1 MYHGLV
7 ISLTLLLLASG
18 AYWAVALACVVRF
31 LRRRATGGGTPHQPS
46 VSILKPVKGADTE
59 TYENFASFC
68 RQDYPDFE
76 LLFGVIDPHD
86 SAVAVVQ
93 RLMADFPDLKIR
105 LLVAEPIGKN
115 PKSSILHR
123 LSAAAEGD
131 VLVLGDCD
139 IRVGS
144 DFLGRVVAPLRD
156 AKTGLVTCLYATRP
170 GRGIAAVMEAL
181 YLNTAFLPSA
191 VVGTRLPGNC
201 YAFGAALAMRR
212 DELDQAGG
220 YDSIKHYL
228 ADDFRIGMALS
239 SLGLRVAVSEY
250 VVQNMLGSTSIRDS
264 WNRQV
269 RWARG
274 IRTSTPWHYPGLL
287 VTFLIPIALATLCVA
302 GFAAWAWGL
311 FVTAVLLRWAVAWL
325 VLTLLGQP
333 QPRRDLALLPIRDL
347 MSLAIWAWG
356 AVGRTVIW
364 RGQRYLLK
372 RDGTFEPILP
382 EPYTGLRKAGRA
394 LDAFLR
400 RREKI
405 FEFTDDPNCL
415 FRAGYSSSP
424 RHLVLADDSRIAQGD
439 LVMDMHLWNEH
450 VIPIGPQGPGMRYG
464 VEFLKRLDR
473 SVEEVARFIRSS
485 TDPQVAA
492 VRAIRCT
499 TIQMPRNGE
508 VQLARILGRFDMQK
522 VEPIRPVPLLA
533 RVHDF
538 FENFLIV
545 ILLWTFNPHALRGA
559 KLIRERHEFWISR
572 EALLRRYP
580 ADPPPRRV
588 RAMSVPA
595 EPALAGQDA
604 V

>member
-1 MYHGLV
+1 M
-7 ISLTLLLLASG
+7 ASTE
-18 AYWAVALACVVRF
+18 RF
-31 LRRRATGGGTPHQPS
+31 DS
-46 VSILKPVKGADTE
+46 LKPNFKGADVE
-59 TYENFASFC
+59 TYENLASFC

-86 SAVAVVQ
+86 PAVAVV
-93 RLMADFPDLKIR
+93 RKLIADFPDLNIR

-123 LSAAAEGD
+123 LSAAARGD

-181 YLNTAFLPSA
+181 YLNTAFLPAA
-191 VVGTRLPGNC
+191 VVGTRLPRAR

-274 IRTSTPWHYPGLL
+274 IRTSTPGHYPGLL
-287 VTFLIPIALATLCVA
+287 LTFLTPIALATLCA
-302 GFAAWAWGL
+302 ARFEAWAWGL
-311 FVTAVLLRWAVAWL
+311 FVTAVFLRWAVAWL
-325 VLTLLGQP
+325 VLTLLGRP

-347 MSLAIWAWG
+347 LSFVIWIWG

-364 RGQRYLLK
+364 RGQPYLLK
-372 RDGTFEPILP
+372 RDGTFEPIP
-382 EPYTGLRKAGRA
+382 AERYTGLRKAGCW
-394 LDAFLR
+394 LDALLR
-400 RREKI
+400 RREGI
-405 FEFTDDPNCL
+405 FEYSDDPICL
-415 FRAGYSSSP
+415 FRASYVKSP
-424 RHLVLADDSRIAQGD
+424 RSVVLADDAHIAEGD
-439 LVMDMHLWNEH
+439 AMMDMHLWNEH
-450 VIPIGPQGPGMRYG
+450 VIPIPAEGPGMRYG
-464 VEFLKRLDR
+464 AQFLKGLDR
-473 SVEEVARFIRSS
+473 AMAEAARFLRTSS
-485 TDPQVAA
+485 DPQAAA
-492 VRAIRCT
+492 VRAIRCK
-499 TIQMPRNGE
+499 TIQMPRHGQE
-508 VQLARILGRFDMQK
+508 QLLRILGRFEMHT
-522 VEPIRPVPLLA
+522 VEPIRPTPWLT
-533 RVHDF
+533 RVHEF
-538 FENFLIV
+538 FENFLIL
-545 ILLWTFNPHALRGA
+545 ILLWTYNPNALRGA
-559 KLIRERHEFWISR
+559 KVIRERHEFWVSR
-572 EALLRRYP
+572 EALLRRFP
-580 ADPPPRRV
+580 ADPRCRV
-588 RAMSVPA
+588 RKLSVPA
-595 EPALAGQDA
+595 EPCAGRAGDA

>member
-31 LRRRATGGGTPHQPS
+31 LRRRAAGGGTPHQPS
-46 VSILKPVKGADTE
+46 VSILKPVKGADVE

-76 LLFGVIDPHD
+76 LLFGVIDPQD
-86 SAVAVVQ
+86 PAVAVVQ
-93 RLMADFPDLKIR
+93 RLIADFPDLKIR

-123 LSAAAEGD
+123 LSAAARGQ

-170 GRGIAAVMEAL
+170 GRGVAAVMEAL

-191 VVGTRLPGNC
+191 VVGTRLPGAC

-274 IRTSTPWHYPGLL
+274 IRTSTPGHYPGLL
-287 VTFLIPIALATLCVA
+287 VTFLTPIALANLCVA

-325 VLTLLGQP
+325 VLTLLGRP

-347 MSLAIWAWG
+347 MSLAIWVWG

-364 RGQRYLLK
+364 RGQRYLLM
-372 RDGTFEPILP
+372 RDGTFEPIVP
-382 EPYTGLRKAGRA
+382 ERYSGLRPAARA

-405 FEFTDDPNCL
+405 FEYTDDPICIL
-415 FRAGYSSSP
+415 RASYSTSP
-424 RHLVLADDSRIAQGD
+424 RNVALADDSYIFSGD
-439 LVMDMHLWNEH
+439 VLLEMHLWNEH
-450 VIPIGPQGPGMRYG
+450 MIPIPPEGPGMRYG
-464 VEFLKRLDR
+464 VQFLKGLDR
-473 SVEEVARFIRSS
+473 SMEEVARFLRTSS
-485 TDPQVAA
+485 DPEAA
-492 VRAIRCT
+492 EVRAIRCK
-499 TIQMPRNGE
+499 TIQMPRNGHM
-508 VQLARILGRFDMQK
+508 QLSRILGRFDLQR
-522 VEPIRPVPLLA
+522 VEPVLPAPLIT
-533 RVHDF
+533 RVHEF
-538 FENFLIV
+538 FENFLIL
-545 ILLWTFNPHALRGA
+545 ILLWTFNPNALRGA

-572 EALLRRYP
+572 AALLDRYP
-580 ADPPPRRV
+580 AEQVPRR
-588 RAMSVPA
+588 AHQTSAPA